1 MNYCSY
7 FIKDKA
13 LFGSYPSL
21 ESAQEL
27 YSHNVNVFIDLT
39 TDEEKTTLDDYYN
52 SIDNI
57 TYLNYPIEDRKI
69 PVNIATFSSFVV
81 KILEIL
87 KTIGNNKL
95 YIHCKGGHGRAGI
108 VVACLLCLIH
118 KITPEKSL
126 ELTTKFHSYRKEMR
140 AKWRTIGSPQTQKQK
155 VFVIKICKPL
165 YFFKAYKNGCTMGLS
180 NFSRHSITI
189 SNLETFPTSTSAFY
203 SYKNPNDKEYIEKL
217 KNAENPQ
224 IAKNIGIK
232 YNCKDWEQNEY
243 DIMLKVINLKIKQ
256 HPEILQNILCTT
268 GLRPLIYTSKYDEY
282 WGVGEKGNGQNILG
296 KIWENIRYQNYLNM

>member
-57 TYLNYPIEDRKI
+57 TYLNYPINDRKT
-69 PVNIATFSSFVV
+69 PTNISTFSSFVI
-81 KILEIL
+81 KIYEIL
-87 KTIGNNKL
+87 KNIGDNKI

-118 KITPEKSL
+118 KIPPEKSL
-126 ELTTKFHSYRKEMR
+126 DMTTQFHSHRKEMR
-140 AKWRTIGSPQTQKQK
+140 NKWRTIGSPQTHKQK

-180 NFSRHSITI
+180 NFSRHSII
-189 SNLETFPTSTSAFY
+189 IPNIESFPTSTSAFY
-203 SYKNPNDKEYIEKL
+203 SYKNLNDKEYIEKL
-217 KNAENPQ
+217 KNAESPQ
-224 IAKNIGIK
+224 LAKNIGIK
-232 YNCKDWEQNEY
+232 YNTKDWNKKEY
-243 DIMLKVINLKIKQ
+243 DIMCYIISLKIEQ
-256 HPEILQNILCTT
+256 HPDILQNIIQTT

-282 WGVGEKGNGQNILG
+282 WGIGEKGKGQNMLG
-296 KIWENIRYQNYLNM
+296 KIWENIRYQKYLNM